1 VNTYEKVTEQLQAR
15 PKCWLVTGAAGFI
28 GSHLVEALLKL
39 GQKVIGLDNYA
50 TGLAANLQEVRS
62 KVTPRQWKLFSM
74 FRGDIRNLQTCKK
87 VARKADYILHQ
98 AALGSVPLS
107 IKDPFQSN
115 ETNLSGFLNILL
127 VAKQYK
133 IRRCVYASSCAVYG
147 SDPTLPKV
155 EHYAGHCL
163 SPYAVSKRCDELYA
177 DVFARCYGVAS
188 VGLRYF
194 NVFGPRQDP
203 KGAYAAVIPAWIA
216 AMIKAE
222 PIHINGDGKTT
233 RDFCYITN
241 VVQANLLAANTDN
254 PDAINQVYNVAARRQ
269 TSLNELFEML
279 RTRLLPMYPH
289 LSRCVPIYR
298 PFREGDI
305 RHSEGAIDKASRFL
319 GYQPAYQLQDGLDE
333 ALPWYVGHVTSSR
346 RPKVARKKKKKK
358 MRKRKR

>member
-1 VNTYEKVTEQLQAR
+1 MQAH
-15 PKCWLVTGAAGFI
+15 PKSWLVTGAAGFI
-28 GSHLVEALLKL
+28 GSHLVETLLKL
-39 GQKVIGLDNYA
+39 GQKVIGLDNYS

-62 KVTPRQWKLFSM
+62 HVTPRQWKLFSM
-74 FRGDIRNLQTCKK
+74 IRGDIRNLQTCKK
-87 VARKADYILHQ
+87 ACRKADYILHQ

-107 IKDPFQSN
+107 IREPLQSN

-127 VAKQYK
+127 VAKQNK
-133 IRRCVYASSCAVYG
+133 IRRCVYASSCAIYG
-147 SDPTLPKV
+147 SDPSLPKV
-155 EHYAGHCL
+155 EQHVGQCL
-163 SPYAVSKRCDELYA
+163 SPYAVTKRCNELYA
-177 DVFARCYGVAS
+177 DVFGRCYGVAS
-188 VGLRYF
+188 IGLRYF
-194 NVFGPRQDP
+194 NVFGSRQDP

-222 PIHINGDGKTT
+222 PIHINGDGRTT
-233 RDFCYITN
+233 RDFCYVTN
-241 VVQANLLAANTDN
+241 VVQANLLAATTDN

-305 RHSEGAIDKASRFL
+305 RHSEGATEKASRLL

-333 ALPWYVGHVTSSR
+333 ALPWYVAHVSSSSR
-346 RPKVARKKKKKK
+346 KGKITRKKVP
-358 MRKRKR
+358 RKRKR